1 MPEQNHYA
9 VLGVQPSATQEQIR
23 TQYRLLVKRYHP
35 DLHPGDMAAEEMMG
49 QVNQAYDV
57 LGDPGERRQ
66 YDNDLR
72 IAAESESVA
81 GPQSWGQPSSRPG
94 PQATQGGGQQ
104 SSWNPQWGA
113 ATDPR
118 ERQAEAEA
126 MWEAMR
132 ARSRGT
138 SIFGDIWAD
147 VPTGTGTQTPAGVV
161 GGLASF
167 GRVLGL
173 ILRIVFGILFVVL
186 RLLNTRL
193 DDRNDFF

>member
-35 DLHPGDMAAEEMMG
+35 DLHPGDTAAEEMMG

-94 PQATQGGGQQ
+94 PQASQGGGQQ

-132 ARSRGT
+132 ARSR
-138 SIFGDIWAD
+138 
-147 VPTGTGTQTPAGVV
+147 V
-161 GGLASF
+161 
-167 GRVLGL
+167 RV
-173 ILRIVFGILFVVL
+173 R
-186 RLLNTRL
+186 RLLRESWAVWPASGACWGSSSESSSA
-193 DDRNDFF
+193 FCSSYCVC